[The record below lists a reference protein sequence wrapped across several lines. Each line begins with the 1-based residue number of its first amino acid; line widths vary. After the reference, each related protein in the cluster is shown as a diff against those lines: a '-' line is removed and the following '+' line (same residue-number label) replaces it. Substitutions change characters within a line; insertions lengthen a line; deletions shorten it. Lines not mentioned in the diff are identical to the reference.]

1 MACST
6 IIRGI
11 NQVCGSNIGGIREL
25 WIGAFGMVKTFT
37 YEYLPTDPST
47 PVDLEDPTTYVADA
61 DGNPIPVSI
70 SGVTLATGA
79 ETMQKFTFRKGAA
92 SATNTLEVSDS
103 GASFFTNAIQATF
116 PRQDSDKRLS
126 IQSLV
131 EGECVALIK
140 DANGRYWYYGENE
153 PLTVTEGSVETGSQ
167 SADANQY
174 SITLNE
180 SERRLP
186 LPVADAA
193 VTTLTGV

>member
-11 NQVCGSNIGGIREL
+11 NQVCGSNIGGVREL
-25 WIGAFGMVKTFT
+25 WIGAFGMVATFT
-37 YEYLPTDPST
+37 YEYLPTDPDT

-79 ETMQKFTFRKGAA
+79 ETMQKFNFRKGAA

-103 GASFFTNAIQATF
+103 GSSFFTNAINCSF

-131 EGECVALIK
+131 EGEACALVK
-140 DANGRYWYYGENE
+140 DANGKYWFYGETE
-153 PLTVTEGSVETGSQ
+153 PLTVTEGTVETGAQ
-167 SADANQY
+167 PGDANQY
-174 SITLNE
+174 TITISE

-193 VTTLTGV
+193 VTSLTV